1 MSRRRLSTSLSLVLT
16 TAAAATALTGCL
28 EHPVKE
34 VEYERTIVL
43 KPVTLIEPN
52 RDVDVLFVID
62 NSGSMAEEQGL
73 LAKNFQAFIGELD
86 LVDANYRVGIVTT
99 DNGNPRDPK
108 AVFDAGDLRL
118 SSCLGRVEDGEFV
131 YNDLD
136 AAFACTDH
144 CALTDAQLEIRPTS
158 ADSSDDPD
166 KEVAPRSWLERLY
179 GETNLGGGV
188 SIAEAFQCYGP
199 QGVNGAGFESPLE
212 SMYGALAKS
221 EDRDSG
227 NYGFLRDNAHL
238 AVVFITD
245 EVDCSFNPDFTEIFR
260 DNTTFWSDPDGPIP
274 TSAVCWNAGTK
285 CEGPGPVYEG
295 CEPADYDSMGQP
307 TTSGDEAVLFP
318 IDRYVDLLDGIRENK
333 RDGTKVMV
341 AALAGVP
348 QGFADGAAP
357 IPYADAADDAEQ
369 DEFGIGA
376 GCSFNLDD
384 ADPSNDSV
392 ARPPVRLRE
401 LAEAFPIEPMSE
413 HPGLYSICQDD
424 YTPALRDIAEQVRA
438 QFSPGCIAAC
448 VKDTDTST
456 EVLEPNCRV
465 YEAETAESTS
475 NDLAKCE
482 YVDGEWRTP
491 AGEGVCYALLTD
503 ASGATAEVA
512 DDMSLDEATGDY
524 ACAAFGNVEVMILRT
539 KAQRE
544 DWKVWAT
551 CEVVDDTATYCPGLE

>member
-1 MSRRRLSTSLSLVLT
+1 MPRRQLSTSLSFVLT
-16 TAAAATALTGCL
+16 ASAAMTALTGCL
-28 EHPVKE
+28 DHPVKE
-34 VEYERTIVL
+34 VEYDQVIVL
-43 KPVTLIEPN
+43 APVTLIEPN

-73 LAKNFQAFIGELD
+73 LAQNFDAFIGELD
-86 LVDANYRVGIVTT
+86 LVDANYRIGIVTT

-108 AVFDAGDLRL
+108 AVFDSGDLRL

-131 YNDLD
+131 YNDFD
-136 AAFACTDH
+136 ATFACTDH
-144 CALTDAQLEIRPTS
+144 CTLSDGDLEIRPTT
-158 ADSSDDPD
+158 ADSSGDPD
-166 KEVAPRSWLERLY
+166 KEAAPRSWIERLY

-212 SMYGALAKS
+212 SMYGALVKS
-221 EDRDSG
+221 GDRDSG
-227 NYGFLRDNAHL
+227 NHGFLRDNAHL

-245 EVDCSFNPDFTEIFR
+245 EVDCSFNPDFAEIFR

-295 CEPADYDSMGQP
+295 CDSADYDSMGQP
-307 TTSGDEAVLFP
+307 TTQGDEAVIFP
-318 IDRYVDLLDGIRENK
+318 IDRYVDILDAIREEK
-333 RDGTKVMV
+333 RDSTKVMV

-357 IPYADAADDAEQ
+357 IPYADAVDPAEQ
-369 DEFGIGA
+369 DEFGVGA
-376 GCSFNLDD
+376 GCTFNLEDD
-384 ADPSNDSV
+384 DPSNDSI

-401 LAEAFPIEPMSE
+401 LAEAFPIDPASE

-438 QFSPGCIAAC
+438 QFRPGCLEAC
-448 VKDTDTST
+448 VKDTDSST
-456 EVLEPNCRV
+456 ELVEPNCAV
-465 YEAETAESTS
+465 YEADGEG
-475 NDLAKCE
+475 NGRQDLVECAL
-482 YVDGEWRTP
+482 VDGEWGMP
-491 AGEGVCYALLTD
+491 EGGGLCYALLTD
-503 ASGATAEVA
+503 ASGATADVA
-512 DDMSLDEATGDY
+512 DDMSVDEGTGEY
-524 ACAAFGNVEVMILRT
+524 ACAEFGNVEVMILRT

-544 DWKVWAT
+544 GYKVWAT
-551 CEVVDDTATYCPGLE
+551 CEVEADTATYCPGIK